1 MAIVRPFRGLRPT
14 SEMAGKVAAPPYDV
28 LNAQE
33 ARALAHD
40 NPYTFLR
47 VNKAELEFD
56 DKVDPYSEQVYQRA
70 KDNLKRLRDQ
80 EVMIR
85 DPRPSF
91 YIYRLTMN
99 NRRQTGLLALASVD
113 EYNLGKIK
121 KHEHTRPEKVIDR
134 GNHMAYLEAQV
145 GLVFTIFR
153 YEAAI
158 DAIFKKITAAPA
170 TSDFVAHDGVRH
182 ELWVVD
188 DPGAVSAITEA
199 FARVPELYIADGHHR
214 SAAAAEICR
223 RYREKHPGYTGQEP
237 FNFFLN
243 VLFPDR
249 ELYIMP
255 YNRVVKDL
263 NGMTLDQL
271 LQKASAKFDVQP
283 QPGEVNPQKPHQ
295 FGIYGGG
302 KWYLLT
308 AKPGVV
314 DESSPTLSIDA
325 SVLADNFIAPLLG
338 ITNPK
343 TDKRIDFVGGIRG
356 TGELVR
362 LVDSGQ
368 FALAFSLY
376 PTSISQLLRVADAG
390 DVMPPKSTW
399 FEPKLRSGMVV
410 NLLTD

>member
-1 MAIVRPFRGLRPT
+1 
-14 SEMAGKVAAPPYDV
+14 
-28 LNAQE
+28 
-33 ARALAHD
+33 
-40 NPYTFLR
+40 
-47 VNKAELEFD
+47 
-56 DKVDPYSEQVYQRA
+56 
-70 KDNLKRLRDQ
+70 
-80 EVMIR
+80 
-85 DPRPSF
+85 
-91 YIYRLTMN
+91 
-99 NRRQTGLLALASVD
+99 
-113 EYNLGKIK
+113 
-121 KHEHTRPEKVIDR
+121 
-134 GNHMAYLEAQV
+134 
-145 GLVFTIFR
+145 
-153 YEAAI
+153 
-158 DAIFKKITAAPA
+158 
-170 TSDFVAHDGVRH
+170 
-182 ELWVVD
+182 
-188 DPGAVSAITEA
+188 
-199 FARVPELYIADGHHR
+199 
-214 SAAAAEICR
+214 
-223 RYREKHPGYTGQEP
+223 
-237 FNFFLN
+237 
-243 VLFPDR
+243 
-249 ELYIMP
+249 MP

-271 LQKASAKFDVQP
+271 LQKASAKFDIQP
-283 QPGEVNPQKPHQ
+283 HPGEVNPQKPHQ